1 MNVLFLGPA
10 CPRIEAHLY
19 ELGHTVIRR
28 EEPLD
33 MDFLQTYHFDFC
45 ISYRYQH
52 ILTQAMLD
60 YLHDRVINLHISLLP
75 WNRGS
80 DPHLW
85 SFLEDTPKGVTIH
98 KMDAGLDTGDILLQ
112 REVLF
117 NPTVETLKTTHAAL
131 SSTLEELFLDNA
143 EALLAE
149 TLPARKQPAGGTCHR
164 YRDKAAFLDLIEEL
178 WWDTPV
184 RPLIGAAKRESL
196 TLRLVRDDD
205 IAFIF
210 ALVNDPGV
218 RSISFHSEKI
228 SWKTHLAWFDRQIH
242 ENNPFYIISFDDKPC
257 GYVRMQRDPQLP
269 KYEYILTIAVTPGH
283 RKKGIATAALRAAC
297 KQALAEQSV
306 RKIWAMVKKDNIAS
320 HRLFI
325 KTFWKEAG
333 TQIVNGHAATC
344 FVYPDYL
351 E

>member
-33 MDFLQTYHFDFC
+33 MAFLQTYHFDFG
-45 ISYRYQH
+45 ISYRYQY

-75 WNRGS
+75 WNRGN
-80 DPHLW
+80 DPNLW

-117 NPTVETLKTTHAAL
+117 NPAVETLKTTHAAL

-143 EALLAE
+143 EALLAG
-149 TLPARKQPAGGTCHR
+149 TLPAKKQPAGGTCHR

-184 RPLIGAAKRESL
+184 RPLIGAAKREREREREREL
-196 TLRLVRDDD
+196 
-205 IAFIF
+205 
-210 ALVNDPGV
+210 DPA
-218 RSISFHSEKI
+218 S
-228 SWKTHLAWFDRQIH
+228 
-242 ENNPFYIISFDDKPC
+242 
-257 GYVRMQRDPQLP
+257 
-269 KYEYILTIAVTPGH
+269 
-283 RKKGIATAALRAAC
+283 RA
-297 KQALAEQSV
+297 
-306 RKIWAMVKKDNIAS
+306 
-320 HRLFI
+320 
-325 KTFWKEAG
+325 G
-333 TQIVNGHAATC
+333 
-344 FVYPDYL
+344 
-351 E
+351 